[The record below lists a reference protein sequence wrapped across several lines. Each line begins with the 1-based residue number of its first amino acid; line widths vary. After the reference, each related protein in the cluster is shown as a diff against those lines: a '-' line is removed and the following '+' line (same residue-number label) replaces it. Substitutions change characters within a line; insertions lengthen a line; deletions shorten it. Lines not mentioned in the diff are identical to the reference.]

1 MLQKA
6 NVNALFGL
14 RKYAIA
20 KLLCIIFNFYN
31 IIIIIINVIINNI
44 IIIII
49 K

>member
-20 KLLCIIFNFYN
+20 ELLCIIFNFYN